1 MYLSAEDLQTK
12 GVYMNAVDTG
22 WINDE
27 NPLERA
33 AAYAQSAG
41 VYVCIHMYAYIHVYM
56 YAYTCVYVCIHMH
69 TYTHVSRNIQTNI
82 HATYIHRI
90 SDADR

>member
-1 MYLSAEDLQTK
+1 MCLTFLVFNACIHLSAEDLQTK

-41 VYVCIHMYAYIHVYM
+41 VLRV
-56 YAYTCVYVCIHMH
+56 
-69 TYTHVSRNIQTNI
+69 
-82 HATYIHRI
+82 
-90 SDADR
+90 

>member
-1 MYLSAEDLQTK
+1 MCLTFLVFNACIHLSAEDLQTK

-41 VYVCIHMYAYIHVYM
+41 ALCLYIQDESW
-56 YAYTCVYVCIHMH
+56 A
-69 TYTHVSRNIQTNI
+69 
-82 HATYIHRI
+82 
-90 SDADR
+90 